1 MIVRGSSGKP
11 VFVISYPLSQK
22 GEVGGGLFGAV
33 LHYGDIDM
41 KKKMIL
47 SVMIFF
53 VIVKPVCF
61 GEGGA
66 TTQEV
71 YTKVMDAVMVL
82 KNLGE
87 EGVEA
92 FKDPEGEFVW
102 KDALVA
108 IVDCEKA
115 MCIAHPNPKISNTK
129 VNDFKCQKTG
139 IAIFST
145 LCQEAGTKGKWVE
158 YWVPKSRGDKQL
170 FRKITFAVRIDGTPY
185 LVMSGIF
192 NESMSIKELNSQ

>member
-1 MIVRGSSGKP
+1 
-11 VFVISYPLSQK
+11 
-22 GEVGGGLFGAV
+22 
-33 LHYGDIDM
+33 M
-41 KKKMIL
+41 KKKMICL
-47 SVMIFF
+47 GIMSFLISAS
-53 VIVKPVCF
+53 VCF
-61 GEGGA
+61 GEEAA
-66 TTQEV
+66 TTEEV

-108 IVDCEKA
+108 IVDCEKG
-115 MCIAHPNPKISNTK
+115 MCIAHPNPKISNTN
-129 VNDFKCQKTG
+129 VRDYKCKKTG
-139 IAIFST
+139 VPIFAS

-158 YWVPKSRGDKQL
+158 YWVPKSREGKRL
-170 FRKITFAVRIDGTPY
+170 FRKITFAVRMDGTPY

-192 NESMSIKELNSQ
+192 NESISIKELNSE

>member
-1 MIVRGSSGKP
+1 
-11 VFVISYPLSQK
+11 
-22 GEVGGGLFGAV
+22 
-33 LHYGDIDM
+33 M
-41 KKKMIL
+41 KKKMIY
-47 SVMIFF
+47 F
-53 VIVKPVCF
+53 VIIYLIIVESVCF
-61 GEGGA
+61 GEGSA

-82 KNLGE
+82 TNLGE

-108 IVDCEKA
+108 IVDCEKG

-129 VNDFKCQKTG
+129 VNDFKCRKTG
-139 IAIFST
+139 VPIFSN

-158 YWVPKSRGDKQL
+158 YWLPKSRGDKKL
-170 FRKITFAVRIDGTPY
+170 FRKVTFAVRIDGTPY

-192 NESMSIKELNSQ
+192 NASMPIKELNR